1 MGVGSGASQLAS
13 GLRQRK
19 SDSAR
24 CACAGVLTAARLRSH
39 HSAPAPTATA
49 AATPAPP
56 GRTEQLGFK
65 PQVACQQLINNVDEP
80 NGLRLKSKKK
90 ARKGRKVPVG
100 RGPAEPAL
108 RPPRPC
114 WWPTAL
120 AWPRLSRRGRATP
133 LAPLSHSSNTQR
145 SQRRGAAVSG
155 AHNDC

>member
-1 MGVGSGASQLAS
+1 MRLMQRYRLLFSSGEGYWVTQKKRRSGCWLRRLAA
-13 GLRQRK
+13 RQR
-19 SDSAR
+19 
-24 CACAGVLTAARLRSH
+24 AAPEEKRLSPMRMRRSIDRRAP
-39 HSAPAPTATA
+39 SQPPLGPAPTATA

-100 RGPAEPAL
+100 RGAAEPAL

-133 LAPLSHSSNTQR
+133 L
-145 SQRRGAAVSG
+145 
-155 AHNDC
+155 